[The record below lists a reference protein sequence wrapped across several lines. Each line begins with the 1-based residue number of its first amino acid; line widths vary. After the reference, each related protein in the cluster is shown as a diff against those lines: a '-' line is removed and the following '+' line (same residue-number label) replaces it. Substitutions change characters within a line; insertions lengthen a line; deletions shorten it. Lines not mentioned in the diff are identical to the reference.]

1 MVSLHSKM
9 NYTGI
14 LPGIRIKT
22 LLVGEQTLM
31 SEFLLSK
38 DALLPDH
45 NHPYEQTGYLI
56 SGSMTLCI
64 AGKKHDVLPG
74 DNWMISK
81 NVRHRAEVL
90 EDSVALEIFSPPR
103 DDYRKYLDR
112 DALVDEV

>member
-9 NYTGI
+9 NYTRI

-38 DALLPDH
+38 GALLPDH
-45 NHPYEQTGYLI
+45 SHPYEQTGYLI
-56 SGSMTLCI
+56 SGRMALSM
-64 AGKKHDVLPG
+64 AGEQHVVTPG
-74 DNWMISK
+74 DSWMIPADLP
-81 NVRHRAEVL
+81 HRAEIL

-112 DALVDEV
+112 DALVGVE